1 MRLDKVTS
9 LRIDAELWRK
19 AKVLAAMRGTT
30 LKSIIEELL
39 TMEIEAE
46 DLLDEEVDI
55 SEEAINLLEEKRA
68 AGELPFTIVS
78 DKRAVDLVREGR
90 GD

>member
-1 MRLDKVTS
+1 MDKITS
-9 LRIDAELWRK
+9 LRINAELWRK
-19 AKVLAAMRGTT
+19 AKVLAAMRDTT

-46 DLLDEEVDI
+46 ELLDEEEI
-55 SEEAINLLEEKRA
+55 NASEEAINLLEKRRA
-68 AGELPFTIVS
+68 AGELPFIIVS
-78 DKRAVDLVREGR
+78 EKRAVDLVREGR